1 MSPGVFLSVHWWRG
15 CGLDRQ
21 LDLFH
26 FALRLGVVT
35 IGVEREP
42 LLAAY
47 RRLREAV
54 ATRVAHDER
63 KRREKEDS
71 RQ

>member
-1 MSPGVFLSVHWWRG
+1 MSPGVFLSVHYWRG
-15 CGLDRQ
+15 VGLDRQ

-35 IGVEREP
+35 VGIEREP

-47 RRLREAV
+47 RRLRDAV
-54 ATRVAHDER
+54 AARVAHDER
-63 KRREKEDS
+63 QRREDEEN